1 MGYAGS
7 RHTSADGLVC
17 YHGGPRGSLYEDLG
31 QGEAVQ
37 VQLDGTHGAVARA
50 QFAAILNYYFTHG
63 FTSSNRVRVADSSP
77 FPAPTATAVKKSAC
91 PPPLRRHAYD
101 LVASR
106 ALQRLDPQDSGP
118 AYRSAPPVPAR
129 AHACAHARSRPV
141 LRSLPAQNLSECILS
156 DGAPDMIGLP
166 GGMQGPLYSVVT
178 QVGFAACSLKS
189 LLPACPATLRLGSHV
204 AAQANVRNMKLVAGK
219 GGPQNDREDECG
231 AAPRRDLALTLS
243 PQLAA

>member
-1 MGYAGS
+1 M
-7 RHTSADGLVC
+7 C

-77 FPAPTATAVKKSAC
+77 FPAPTATAVNKARAC
-91 PPPLRRHAYD
+91 WAPPLRRHAYD

-106 ALQRLDPQDSGP
+106 VPCSGWTRRT
-118 AYRSAPPVPAR
+118 AARRTAVRPPCLRAR
-129 AHACAHARSRPV
+129 ARACARSRPV

-231 AAPRRDLALTLS
+231 AAPRCDLALTLS